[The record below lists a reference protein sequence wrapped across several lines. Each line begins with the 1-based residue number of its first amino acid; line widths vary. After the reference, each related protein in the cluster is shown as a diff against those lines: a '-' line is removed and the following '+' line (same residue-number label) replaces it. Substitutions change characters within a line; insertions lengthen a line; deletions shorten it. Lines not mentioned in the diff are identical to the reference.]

1 VLNAATTFESV
12 AREWHEHNKEKW
24 TPAYGKDILHRL
36 EMDIFPQIG
45 KLPIAD
51 IRPVKMLEALRHI
64 EKRGAQEIA
73 KRSIQYCSQ
82 IFRYAV
88 ISERAERD
96 PTVDLKDALK
106 PIKRGHFAAREPD
119 ELPDFFNCLSSNRA
133 RLLAQTQNAIR
144 LLWLDFIAACEGKIT
159 WRQCFQK

>member
-1 VLNAATTFESV
+1 VHGTNTIRRNGLLLTAKTFYIGW
-12 AREWHEHNKEKW
+12 RW
-24 TPAYGKDILHRL
+24 
-36 EMDIFPQIG
+36 IFS
-45 KLPIAD
+45 
-51 IRPVKMLEALRHI
+51 LRSANCQSRI
-64 EKRGAQEIA
+64 SGPSKCWKRGALEIA
-73 KRSIQYCSQ
+73 KRSKQYCSQ

-88 ISERAERD
+88 ISERTERD